1 MKHIFAVAML
11 IIVGLPATV
20 AAATNVE
27 QVFREAGNYT
37 VYIETSIAVP
47 FIEDTAGSFLGTGFV
62 VDHSR
67 RWIMT
72 NAHVSGHSPATIS
85 VEFKNGVS
93 VAARPIY
100 IDALLDLAILEYAA
114 TDADIPQ
121 AQAKLECKTVP
132 GVGHPVGAFGHPW
145 GLKFSGTR
153 GIISGR
159 TSRVGGDLLQTDSP
173 INSGNSGGPLISLET
188 GRVVGINSSSID
200 GEEAQNTNFA
210 VIGTQAC
217 RVLSLLAQGEQPQPP
232 HLGVT
237 FYDIEEE
244 PTLMLAQVSRS
255 AQQAGFVSGD
265 VILAVDGEPI
275 EPANEGELLHLLRG
289 KVGTAEFSIS
299 RNDETVRI
307 TPKLPPQLNAL
318 DRTGILIAGILF
330 APSNI
335 RDLERLATPA
345 ALSVH
350 YVQPGSQAEAAG
362 IAKYDQVLTINGETI
377 TDLQALRAALAKSND
392 ELVLSL
398 LRFAGP
404 WDRYIH
410 DVRAVVPNAAA
421 EVIGFE

>member
-1 MKHIFAVAML
+1 MSHRL
-11 IIVGLPATV
+11 
-20 AAATNVE
+20 N
-27 QVFREAGNYT
+27 
-37 VYIETSIAVP
+37 
-47 FIEDTAGSFLGTGFV
+47 
-62 VDHSR
+62 
-67 RWIMT
+67 
-72 NAHVSGHSPATIS
+72 
-85 VEFKNGVS
+85 
-93 VAARPIY
+93 
-100 IDALLDLAILEYAA
+100 LA
-114 TDADIPQ
+114 
-121 AQAKLECKTVP
+121 
-132 GVGHPVGAFGHPW
+132 
-145 GLKFSGTR
+145 R

-159 TSRVGGDLLQTDSP
+159 TSHFGGDWLQTDSP

-200 GEEAQNTNFA
+200 REEAQNTNFA

-265 VILAVDGEPI
+265 VILAVDGEAI

-289 KVGTAEFSIS
+289 KVGAAEFSIS
-299 RNDETVRI
+299 RNHETVRI
-307 TPKLPPQLNAL
+307 TPTLPPQLNAL
-318 DRTGILIAGILF
+318 DRTGILVAGILF

-335 RDLERLATPA
+335 RDLERLAAPA

-398 LRFAGP
+398 LRFAWP
-404 WDRYIH
+404 WDRYIRH